1 MNASKGY
8 ENVEDNQYSKKTSRK
23 SEVSHGTDSSQEET
37 KVTEPIDPWLRKH
50 SEDAKKRH
58 HTQLNARISEY
69 EENEDSEP
77 SSR

>member
-58 HTQLNARISEY
+58 QTQLNARISEY
-69 EENEDSEP
+69 EEDEDSEP